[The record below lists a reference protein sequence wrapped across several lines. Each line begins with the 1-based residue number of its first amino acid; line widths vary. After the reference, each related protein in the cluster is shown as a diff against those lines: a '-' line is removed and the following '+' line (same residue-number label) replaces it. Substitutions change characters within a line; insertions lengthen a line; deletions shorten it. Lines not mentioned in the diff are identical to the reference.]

1 MLFAASAPRP
11 PIQGHFRSREQVSI
25 FEYSLAVSGPHRHA
39 FVGYAFV
46 LAARIEILAL
56 PGGLFTGTGFQHR
69 LTGFAML
76 L

>member
-11 PIQGHFRSREQVSI
+11 PIQGHFRSPEQVSI
-25 FEYSLAVSGPHRHA
+25 FEYSSADSGPHRHA
-39 FVGYAFV
+39 FVS
-46 LAARIEILAL
+46 AARLEIRAL

>member
-11 PIQGHFRSREQVSI
+11 PIQGHSRSREQVSI
-25 FEYSLAVSGPHRHA
+25 FEYSLAVGPHRLPL
-39 FVGYAFV
+39 GRDRDRRI
-46 LAARIEILAL
+46 AR
-56 PGGLFTGTGFQHR
+56 GLSARTGFQHR